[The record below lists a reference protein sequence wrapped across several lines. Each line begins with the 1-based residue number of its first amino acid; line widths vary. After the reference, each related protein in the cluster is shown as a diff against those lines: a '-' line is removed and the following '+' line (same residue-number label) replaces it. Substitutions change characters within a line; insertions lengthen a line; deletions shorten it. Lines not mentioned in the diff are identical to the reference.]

1 MWARKHLTVRD
12 NLMHSLHK
20 ALIIGT
26 GFGNLY
32 KGIYESMGWQVTTV
46 DIADPNADYDHIP
59 LNESGMAHWDTCH
72 ICIPN
77 HLHYEMSVVAGNFCD
92 IVFIEKP
99 GVGSA
104 DAYRK
109 LCSLHPSTR
118 FMMTK
123 NNQYRDNIQEMSTA
137 AHPSTGVTR
146 IRWINT
152 DRIPKPGSW
161 FTTKAKAFGGV
172 SRDLMPHLLSL
183 YQMFEPDWRDSKPKW
198 AKKEQR
204 WTLDQVTESDYGN
217 VVADGIYDVDD
228 FCYIDFGDY
237 QLEANWKSLE
247 PNDIAV
253 HTSHSGARTKVFE
266 LGLCP
271 ESAYQTM
278 IETAVENL
286 NNTEF
291 WQLQT
296 EMDLWIHQ
304 TLDNL

>member
-1 MWARKHLTVRD
+1 
-12 NLMHSLHK
+12 MHSLHK

-26 GFGNLY
+26 GFGSLY

-46 DIADPNADYDHIP
+46 DIADPNADFKTVSDAIG
-59 LNESGMAHWDTCH
+59 SGSGHSGSYWDTCH
-72 ICIPN
+72 VCVPN
-77 HLHYEMSVVAGNFCD
+77 HLHYEMACISANVCD

-104 DAYRK
+104 DAYEK
-109 LCSLHPSTR
+109 LCRLHPSTK

-291 WQLQT
+291 WKLQT

>member
-1 MWARKHLTVRD
+1 
-12 NLMHSLHK
+12 MHSSHR

-32 KGIYESMGWQVTTV
+32 KGIYESMGCQVTTV
-46 DIADPNADYDHIP
+46 DIADPDADFKTLPEAIGHY
-59 LNESGMAHWDTCH
+59 SYWDTCH
-72 ICIPN
+72 ICVPN
-77 HLHYEMSVVAGNFCD
+77 HLHYEMAFISANVCK

-99 GVGSA
+99 GVGSVE
-104 DAYRK
+104 AYEK
-109 LCSLHPSTR
+109 LCSLHHTTK

-137 AHPSTGVTR
+137 ANPQNGVTR

-183 YQMFEPDWRDSKPKW
+183 YQMFEPDWRTTTPKW
-198 AKKEQR
+198 SKKEQR
-204 WTLDQVTESDYGN
+204 WSLDQVGNSDYGN
-217 VVADGIYDVDD
+217 VVIDGVYDVDD

-237 QLEANWKSLE
+237 QLEANWRSLE

-253 HTSHSGARTKVFE
+253 HTSRSGDRTKVFE

-278 IETAVENL
+278 IETAVANL
-286 NNTEF
+286 NNNEF

-296 EMDLWIHQ
+296 EMDLWMHRV
-304 TLDNL
+304 LNNL